1 MSESPFP
8 KIAHPY
14 KRAFLA
20 AFRQTGN
27 VCLACEVAKVGR
39 SSHYRW
45 LEKDSEYREAFDVA
59 KEHAIDV
66 LEAEAH
72 RRAVE
77 GIEEPVGWYK
87 GVAGGTVRRYSDV
100 LLMFLL
106 KGLRPE
112 QYRER
117 YEVKGSLA
125 NLDLRRLP
133 DELIERL
140 AAGENPI
147 SVLAPIL
154 QDPNVKL
161 PALGSGKE
169 TQQANSETA

>member
-20 AFRQTGN
+20 AFRETGN
-27 VCLACEVAKVGR
+27 VCLACKAAGVGR

-45 LEKDSEYREAFDVA
+45 LEEEPAYREAFDQA
-59 KEHAIDV
+59 KLQAADV
-66 LEAEAH
+66 LEAEAY

-77 GIEEPVGWYK
+77 GWVEPVGWYK
-87 GVAGGTVRRYSDV
+87 GTAGGTVRRYSDA
-100 LLMFLL
+100 LLIFTL
-106 KGLRPE
+106 KGLLPDR
-112 QYRER
+112 YRER
-117 YEVKGSLA
+117 KDVRSVLA
-125 NLDLRRLP
+125 RLDVSQLS
-133 DELIERL
+133 DELVARL

-154 QDPNVKL
+154 QQAEL
-161 PALGSGKE
+161 PRTGL
-169 TQQANSETA
+169 TRT

>member
-20 AFRQTGN
+20 AFRETGN
-27 VCLACEVAKVGR
+27 VRLAREVAKVGR

-45 LEKDSEYREAFDVA
+45 LEKDPEYREAFDVA
-59 KEHAIDV
+59 KEDAADV

-72 RRAVE
+72 RRAVD
-77 GIEEPVGWYK
+77 GWEEPVGWYK

-100 LLMFLL
+100 LLIFLL
-106 KGLRPE
+106 KALRPE
-112 QYRER
+112 RYRER
-117 YEVKGSLA
+117 YEIKGTLA

-133 DELIERL
+133 DDLIARL

-154 QDPNVKL
+154 QAEL
-161 PALGSGKE
+161 PALGRGE
-169 TQQANSETA
+169 NAAGE